1 MRRSEI
7 LIIRYRRVTVIEHSQ
22 AILVETVESDAVS
35 TETKLSPVSK
45 PRSAQTPQKTHESW
59 FALITRLFNR

>member
-1 MRRSEI
+1 MRQSEI

-22 AILVETVESDAVS
+22 AIRVESVESDAVS
-35 TETKLSPVSK
+35 TETKLSPISK
-45 PRSAQTPQKTHESW
+45 PGPAQTPRKTPESW